1 MQRVS
6 SSQLGLTNF
15 TIMENNDRINF
26 ELFDALYSNDTK
38 EELRKRFKEII
49 AAARDLEAEVE
60 ISLEDVVR
68 GMEICRQLKDLDE
81 EDHEP
86 VPYMPYS
93 YEMEDE
99 GMCCHED
106 LQLED
111 PSSVDISGHIHLL
124 VDVALEERDYHDALV
139 VRRFLETFNRK
150 DNHLVEAELPRL
162 DAYID
167 TLDGYNEYLE
177 QRNKKPLKNGSR
189 IGRKRDYLFVTDEA
203 SSLKDEETTAE
214 QASSFI
220 DFLTLNGLD
229 SLCTSA
235 SKSSPLNI
243 AIYAFIR
250 YWRKKGILPSQ
261 HIVSANAVYRFLTE
275 DCHIRREATIKSFN
289 NVFNH
294 CEDIQNQQ
302 MDDKVADFFAHR

>member
-1 MQRVS
+1 
-6 SSQLGLTNF
+6 
-15 TIMENNDRINF
+15 MENNDRINYEF
-26 ELFDALYSNDTK
+26 FTALCSSESE
-38 EELRKRFKEII
+38 EELRKRFKKII
-49 AAARDLEAEVE
+49 AKARDFEKDNRPGDVE
-60 ISLEDVVR
+60 R
-68 GMEICRQLKDLDE
+68 GMEICRQLQDLDE
-81 EDHEP
+81 EDNEP
-86 VPYMPYS
+86 VAPMLYPN
-93 YEMEDE
+93 EMEDE
-99 GMCCHED
+99 GIYCRED
-106 LQLED
+106 LQLEA
-111 PSSVDISGHIHLL
+111 PSSVDMSGHMHLL

-177 QRNKKPLKNGSR
+177 QRNKKPLKNGAR

-203 SSLKDEETTAE
+203 SSLKDEGATAE

-229 SLCTSA
+229 SMSTSA

-243 AIYAFIR
+243 AIFAFIR
-250 YWRKKGILPSQ
+250 YWRRKGILAPQ
-261 HIVSANAVYRFLTE
+261 HIVSANAIYRFLTE
-275 DCHIRREATIKSFN
+275 DCNIRREATIKSFN
-289 NVFNH
+289 NVFSH
-294 CEDIQNQQ
+294 CEDIKNQK

>member
-15 TIMENNDRINF
+15 TIMENNIKISY
-26 ELFDALYSNDTK
+26 ELFDALYSNETK

-49 AAARDLEAEVE
+49 AEARELEVE
-60 ISLEDVVR
+60 IRPGDVER
-68 GMEICRQLKDLDE
+68 GMEICRHIKDLDE
-81 EDHEP
+81 EDNEP

-106 LQLED
+106 LQLEA
-111 PSSVDISGHIHLL
+111 PTSVDISGHMHLL

-162 DAYID
+162 DAYIA
-167 TLDGYNEYLE
+167 TLDGYYEYLE
-177 QRNKKPLKNGSR
+177 QRDRKPLKNGTR
-189 IGRKRDYLFVTDEA
+189 VGRKREYLFVTDEA

-229 SLCTSA
+229 SLCISA

-243 AIYAFIR
+243 AIFAFIR
-250 YWRKKGILPSQ
+250 YWRRKGILAPQ
-261 HIVSANAVYRFLTE
+261 HIVSANAIYRFLTD
-275 DCHIRREATIKSFN
+275 DCHIRREVTIKSFN

-294 CEDIQNQQ
+294 CEDMQNQD
-302 MDDKVADFFAHR
+302 MDDKVADFFAQR

>member
-1 MQRVS
+1 
-6 SSQLGLTNF
+6 
-15 TIMENNDRINF
+15 MENNIKISY
-26 ELFDALYSNDTK
+26 ELYNVLYSNDTK

-86 VPYMPYS
+86 VALMQYPN
-93 YEMEDE
+93 EKENE
-99 GMCCHED
+99 GMYCHED

-124 VDVALEERDYHDALV
+124 VDVAMEERDYHDVLV

-167 TLDGYNEYLE
+167 TLDGYNEYME
-177 QRNKKPLKNGSR
+177 QRNKKPLKNGSK

-214 QASSFI
+214 QASLFI
-220 DFLTLNGLD
+220 EFLALNGLN
-229 SLCTSA
+229 SMSTSA
-235 SKSSPLNI
+235 SKSSPMNI
-243 AIYAFIR
+243 AIFAFIR
-250 YWRKKGILPSQ
+250 YWRRRGILAPQ
-261 HIVSANAVYRFLTE
+261 HIVSANAIYRFLTD
-275 DCHIRREATIKSFN
+275 DCHIRKEVTIKSFY

-294 CEDIQNQQ
+294 CEDMKNQE

>member
-6 SSQLGLTNF
+6 SSQQGLTDF

-26 ELFDALYSNDTK
+26 EFFTALCSSESE

-49 AAARDLEAEVE
+49 VKARDLEKDNLRREVE
-60 ISLEDVVR
+60 PS
-68 GMEICRQLKDLDE
+68 MEIIRQMKDLDE
-81 EDHEP
+81 EDFKLL
-86 VPYMPYS
+86 VSMQYS
-93 YEMEDE
+93 NEIEDE
-99 GMCCHED
+99 GMFCHED
-106 LQLED
+106 LQFEV
-111 PSSVDISGHIHLL
+111 PSSVDISGHMHLL

-167 TLDGYNEYLE
+167 TLDGYYEYLE

-189 IGRKRDYLFVTDEA
+189 IGRKKEYLFVSDEA

-220 DFLTLNGLD
+220 EFLTLNGLN
-229 SLCTSA
+229 SMSTSA
-235 SKSSPLNI
+235 SKSSPMNI
-243 AIYAFIR
+243 AIFAFIR
-250 YWRKKGILPSQ
+250 YWRRRGILAPQ
-261 HIVSANAVYRFLTE
+261 HIVSANAIYRFLTD
-275 DCHIRREATIKSFN
+275 DCHIRKEVTIKSFY

-294 CEDIQNQQ
+294 CEDMKNQE

>member
-1 MQRVS
+1 
-6 SSQLGLTNF
+6 
-15 TIMENNDRINF
+15 MENNIKISY
-26 ELFDALYSNDTK
+26 ELYNVLYSNDTK

-86 VPYMPYS
+86 VALMQYPN
-93 YEMEDE
+93 EMENE
-99 GMCCHED
+99 GMYCQEN

-124 VDVALEERDYHDALV
+124 VDVAMEERDYHDVLV

-162 DAYID
+162 DAYIA
-167 TLDGYNEYLE
+167 TLDGYYEYLE
-177 QRNKKPLKNGSR
+177 QRNRKPLKNGTR
-189 IGRKRDYLFVTDEA
+189 VGRKREYLFVTDEA

-214 QASSFI
+214 QASLFI
-220 DFLTLNGLD
+220 EFLTLNGLD
-229 SLCTSA
+229 SLRTSA
-235 SKSSPLNI
+235 SKSSPMNI
-243 AIYAFIR
+243 AIFAFIR
-250 YWRKKGILPSQ
+250 YWRRKGILAPQ
-261 HIVSANAVYRFLTE
+261 HIVSANAIYRFLTE
-275 DCHIRREATIKSFN
+275 DCNIRREATIKSFY

-294 CEDIQNQQ
+294 CEDIQNQE
-302 MDDKVADFFAHR
+302 MDDKVADFFAQR

>member
-6 SSQLGLTNF
+6 SSQQGLTDF

-26 ELFDALYSNDTK
+26 EFFTALCSSES
-38 EELRKRFKEII
+38 EEGLRKRFKEII
-49 AAARDLEAEVE
+49 VKARDLEKDNLRREVE
-60 ISLEDVVR
+60 PS
-68 GMEICRQLKDLDE
+68 MEIIRQMKDLDE
-81 EDHEP
+81 EDFKLL
-86 VPYMPYS
+86 VSMQYS
-93 YEMEDE
+93 NEIEDE
-99 GMCCHED
+99 GMFCHED
-106 LQLED
+106 LQFEV
-111 PSSVDISGHIHLL
+111 PSSVDISGHMHLL

-177 QRNKKPLKNGSR
+177 QRNKKPLKNGAR

-203 SSLKDEETTAE
+203 SSLKDEEATAE
-214 QASSFI
+214 QASSLI
-220 DFLTLNGLD
+220 EFLTLNGLD
-229 SLCTSA
+229 TMSTSA

-250 YWRKKGILPSQ
+250 YWRRKGILAPQ
-261 HIVSANAVYRFLTE
+261 HIVSANAIYRFLTE
-275 DCHIRREATIKSFN
+275 DCHIRREVTIKSFN

-294 CEDIQNQQ
+294 CEDIKNQE
-302 MDDKVADFFAHR
+302 MDDKVADFFARR

>member
-1 MQRVS
+1 
-6 SSQLGLTNF
+6 
-15 TIMENNDRINF
+15 MENNIKISY
-26 ELFDALYSNDTK
+26 ELYNVLYSNDTK

-86 VPYMPYS
+86 VALMQYPN
-93 YEMEDE
+93 EMENE
-99 GMCCHED
+99 GMYCQED

-124 VDVALEERDYHDALV
+124 VDVAMEERDYHDVLV

-167 TLDGYNEYLE
+167 TLDGYNEYME
-177 QRNKKPLKNGSR
+177 QRNKKPLKNGSK
-189 IGRKRDYLFVTDEA
+189 IGRKKEYLFVSDEA

-214 QASSFI
+214 QASLFI
-220 DFLTLNGLD
+220 EFLTLNGLD
-229 SLCTSA
+229 SMSTSA

-243 AIYAFIR
+243 AIFAFIR
-250 YWRKKGILPSQ
+250 YWRRRGILAPQ
-261 HIVSANAVYRFLTE
+261 HIVSANAIYRFLTD
-275 DCHIRREATIKSFN
+275 DCHIRKEVTIKSFY

-294 CEDIQNQQ
+294 CEDMKNQE

>member
-6 SSQLGLTNF
+6 SSQQGLTDF

-26 ELFDALYSNDTK
+26 EFFTALCSSESE

-49 AAARDLEAEVE
+49 VKARDLEKDNLRREVE
-60 ISLEDVVR
+60 PS
-68 GMEICRQLKDLDE
+68 MEIIRQMKDLDE
-81 EDHEP
+81 EDFKLL
-86 VPYMPYS
+86 VSMQYS
-93 YEMEDE
+93 NEIEDE
-99 GMCCHED
+99 GMFCHED
-106 LQLED
+106 LQFEV
-111 PSSVDISGHIHLL
+111 PSSVDISGHMHLL

-167 TLDGYNEYLE
+167 TLDGYNEYME

-189 IGRKRDYLFVTDEA
+189 IGRKKEYLFVSDEA

-214 QASSFI
+214 QASLFI
-220 DFLTLNGLD
+220 EFLTLNGLN
-229 SLCTSA
+229 SMSTSA
-235 SKSSPLNI
+235 SKSSPMNI
-243 AIYAFIR
+243 AIFAFIR
-250 YWRKKGILPSQ
+250 YWRRRGILAPQ
-261 HIVSANAVYRFLTE
+261 HIVSANAIYRFLTD
-275 DCHIRREATIKSFN
+275 DCHIRKEVTIKSFN

-294 CEDIQNQQ
+294 CEDIKNQE

>member
-6 SSQLGLTNF
+6 SSQQGLTDF

-26 ELFDALYSNDTK
+26 EFFTALCSSESE

-49 AAARDLEAEVE
+49 VKARDLEKDNLRREVE
-60 ISLEDVVR
+60 PS
-68 GMEICRQLKDLDE
+68 MEIIRQMKDLDE
-81 EDHEP
+81 EDFKLL
-86 VPYMPYS
+86 VSMQYS
-93 YEMEDE
+93 NEIEDE
-99 GMCCHED
+99 GMFCHED
-106 LQLED
+106 LQFEV
-111 PSSVDISGHIHLL
+111 PSSVDISGHMHLL

-167 TLDGYNEYLE
+167 TLDGYNEYME
-177 QRNKKPLKNGSR
+177 QRNKKPLKNGSK
-189 IGRKRDYLFVTDEA
+189 IGRKKEYLFVSDEA

-214 QASSFI
+214 QASLFI
-220 DFLTLNGLD
+220 EFLTLNGLD
-229 SLCTSA
+229 SMSTSA
-235 SKSSPLNI
+235 SKSSPMNI
-243 AIYAFIR
+243 AIFAFIR
-250 YWRKKGILPSQ
+250 YWRRKGILAPQ
-261 HIVSANAVYRFLTE
+261 HIVSANAIYRFLTD
-275 DCHIRREATIKSFN
+275 DCHIRKEVTIKSFY

-294 CEDIQNQQ
+294 CEDMKNQE

>member
-6 SSQLGLTNF
+6 SSQQGLTDF

-26 ELFDALYSNDTK
+26 EFFTALCSSESE

-49 AAARDLEAEVE
+49 VKARDLEKDNLRREVE
-60 ISLEDVVR
+60 PS
-68 GMEICRQLKDLDE
+68 MEIIRQMKDLDE
-81 EDHEP
+81 EDFKLL
-86 VPYMPYS
+86 VFMQYS
-93 YEMEDE
+93 NEIEDE
-99 GMCCHED
+99 GMFCHED
-106 LQLED
+106 LQFEV
-111 PSSVDISGHIHLL
+111 PSSVDISGHMHLL

-177 QRNKKPLKNGSR
+177 QRNKKPLKNGAR

-203 SSLKDEETTAE
+203 SSLKDEEATAE
-214 QASSFI
+214 QASSLI
-220 DFLTLNGLD
+220 EFLTLNGLD
-229 SLCTSA
+229 TMSTSA

-250 YWRKKGILPSQ
+250 YWRRKGILAPQ
-261 HIVSANAVYRFLTE
+261 HIVSANAIYRFLTE
-275 DCHIRREATIKSFN
+275 DCHIRREVTIKSFN

-294 CEDIQNQQ
+294 CEDIKNQE
-302 MDDKVADFFAHR
+302 MDDKVVDFFARR